1 MGIEEVSENRQEN
14 GPKDRNKKTDRKRKR
29 ERDRKVEPLNLAKA
43 PAVPNRKVRSRTQE
57 TSAKLDPFAVQIR
70 GRDASLKYS

>member
-14 GPKDRNKKTDRKRKR
+14 GPKDRNKKTDRERKR

-43 PAVPNRKVRSRTQE
+43 PAVPNR
-57 TSAKLDPFAVQIR
+57 
-70 GRDASLKYS
+70 RDL